1 MAVSKC
7 VFRLC
12 ILLNVYFEEV
22 IINYESEKNPCI
34 ARLISIWKL
43 VLTYQIQILVCLHD
57 SKHIYELLLKK
68 S

>member
-7 VFRLC
+7 VFCLC

-22 IINYESEKNPCI
+22 IVNYESEKNPRT

-43 VLTYQIQILVCLHD
+43 VLTYQIQIFIFLYAFMTV
-57 SKHIYELLLKK
+57 STFMSGY
-68 S
+68 